1 LASYDA
7 DQAEGLRRMLE
18 RPTPSVFSFFSVLP
32 DAEKDAMLINLA
44 ASLAAHDCS
53 VLLVDACMTPSSVL
67 SRFGGRAVASLLDV
81 ACQERV
87 LDEALRRVPEGFVL
101 ARLSHKSVSVAT
113 HLQASRLAEIF
124 DVLTDESDVTLVN
137 GELNEDKSLPVP
149 GMEMGGEIVVHMSTS
164 LGSIKA
170 AYALI
175 KSLND
180 RLGRRPFS
188 LLVTGGSDAEAKMV
202 FANMAQVAN
211 RYLAVQLNF
220 LGAIPADEHIRRASG
235 QGRTVLE
242 AFPLTGAAIAFKR
255 LARQF
260 SLLHLTKGTYGMA
273 TDSVGL
279 GA

>member
-1 LASYDA
+1 
-7 DQAEGLRRMLE
+7 MLE

-32 DAEKDAMLINLA
+32 DAEKDVMLINLA
-44 ASLAAHDCS
+44 ASLATHGCS

-67 SRFGGRAVASLLDV
+67 SRFCGRAVASLLDV

-87 LDEALRRVPEGFVL
+87 LDEALRRVPEGFSL
-101 ARLSHKSVSVAT
+101 ARLSRKSVSAAT

-124 DVLTDESDVTLVN
+124 DVLTDESDITLVN
-137 GELNEDKSLPVP
+137 GELNEDKALPVP
-149 GMEMGGEIVVHMSTS
+149 GMEMGEIVVHMSTS
-164 LGSIKA
+164 PGSIKA

-175 KSLND
+175 KNLND

-188 LLVTGGSDAEAKMV
+188 LLVTGGPDTEAKMV

-211 RYLAVQLNF
+211 RYLAAQLNF
-220 LGAIPADEHIRRASG
+220 LGSIPADEHIRRASG

-273 TDSVGL
+273 TDSASL